1 MEGRLWLARGA
12 ETFCTDSSSSPG
24 LLVPLFSVVV
34 LGPDCGVCHPGRT
47 LFCAE
52 LQPDLK
58 GTGHLIVTLDSS
70 P

>member
-1 MEGRLWLARGA
+1 MEAQLWLARGA
-12 ETFCTDSSSSPG
+12 ETFCTDSSSLG
-24 LLVPLFSVVV
+24 VLVPLFSVVV

-47 LFCAE
+47 LFCAD

-58 GTGHLIVTLDSS
+58 GAGHLSVTLDSS